1 MTLHSVIWAVYAT
14 AADMQDQ
21 MAVAASKPY
30 LQKSCLRWRLGK
42 QAC

>member
-21 MAVAASKPY
+21 MAVAASTPY
-30 LQKSCLRWRLGK
+30 LQTLCLWRLGK